1 MAVLRALSARTEACS
16 AGQLQWLLQRVLH
29 LLASMRQRGA
39 AGLSPAQLQEASLA
53 AWDAVRAVDSC
64 QVVNICPGW
73 ELPCVPYPRG
83 TSVALHG
90 QHLVC
95 LCAGFRCHAPS
106 DTAAGRPP

>member
-1 MAVLRALSARTEACS
+1 MQCISRAAPPQAPDARVDTAVCEQVQMAVLRALSARTEACS

-64 QVVNICPGW
+64 QVANSC
-73 ELPCVPYPRG
+73 
-83 TSVALHG
+83 S
-90 QHLVC
+90 
-95 LCAGFRCHAPS
+95 
-106 DTAAGRPP
+106 

>member
-1 MAVLRALSARTEACS
+1 MGQVQMAVLRALSARTEACS

-64 QVVNICPGW
+64 QVAVPCP
-73 ELPCVPYPRG
+73 
-83 TSVALHG
+83 
-90 QHLVC
+90 
-95 LCAGFRCHAPS
+95 
-106 DTAAGRPP
+106 